1 MRPSQ
6 LAESNSRPNKS
17 ISTRPTMSLLIPIDC
32 FRGVVNQLGRD
43 TVRHVAARGDDIES
57 TTDQKVGRSN
67 RPERA
72 GME

>member
-1 MRPSQ
+1 
-6 LAESNSRPNKS
+6 
-17 ISTRPTMSLLIPIDC
+17 MSLLIPIDC